1 MGTAMGTARDPEE
14 HFVPV
19 ADRADLDRLIAES
32 AEQPVV
38 LFKHDFTCPISAN
51 AYREL
56 AAVPCEV
63 PLIDVERQKGLA
75 DEVAS
80 RTGIEHE
87 SPQVI
92 VLRDGRPVH
101 AASLWNI
108 TGEEV
113 ARAVGDA

>member
-1 MGTAMGTARDPEE
+1 MGTARDPEE

-19 ADRADLDRLIAES
+19 ADQADLDRLFTES
-32 AEQPVV
+32 AEEPVV
-38 LFKHDFTCPISAN
+38 LFKHDFACHISAN

-56 AAVPCEV
+56 AAVPVEV

-92 VLRDGRPVH
+92 VLRNGRAVY
-101 AASLWNI
+101 AASHWGVN
-108 TGEEV
+108 GGEV
-113 ARAVGDA
+113 ARATGGA